1 MELKITGL
9 TKTYGDVV
17 ALDGIDMTF
26 TPGVYGLLG
35 ANGAGKSTTINL
47 ITDSIKRE
55 HGSITCDG
63 TDILKLGSRF
73 REKLGYMPQSQC
85 VYGDFSPRIFL
96 RYVAELKG
104 IRKNRDKIIDELL
117 EVVNLTDVQYKKIG
131 GFSGGMRQRVLLA
144 QALMGE
150 PEILILDEPTTG
162 LDPKERINF
171 REYIKNLSR
180 DKIIIVATHVVPDV
194 ESIAK
199 EIIIMR
205 KGRIIIH
212 DTPKQLITNVS
223 KELKEED
230 INLEQAYLYY
240 INK

>member
-1 MELKITGL
+1 M
-9 TKTYGDVV
+9 
-17 ALDGIDMTF
+17 
-26 TPGVYGLLG
+26 
-35 ANGAGKSTTINL
+35 
-47 ITDSIKRE
+47 
-55 HGSITCDG
+55 
-63 TDILKLGSRF
+63 
-73 REKLGYMPQSQC
+73 
-85 VYGDFSPRIFL
+85 
-96 RYVAELKG
+96 
-104 IRKNRDKIIDELL
+104 
-117 EVVNLTDVQYKKIG
+117 
-131 GFSGGMRQRVLLA
+131 LLA

-212 DTPKQLITNVS
+212 DTPKQLIANVS

-240 INK
+240 INN